1 MDTNLYVAIII
12 YESTSPSPEYR
23 TLYEEEISLIEADS
37 EEQAREKA
45 FVHGKA
51 QETTYKNQYGETLT
65 VTFKTLVDVQ
75 QVLDSDF
82 RDGSLLYARHF
93 RDYEAYEAFEPL
105 LKGEEL

>member
-1 MDTNLYVAIII
+1 MNSNLYVAIII
-12 YESTSPSPEYR
+12 FETSSPSPDYR
-23 TLYEEEISLIEADS
+23 TLYEEEISLIEASS

-45 FVHGKA
+45 LAHGKA
-51 QETTYKNQYGETLT
+51 QETTYQNQYGETLT

-82 RDGSLLYARHF
+82 KDGSLIYARHF
-93 RDYEAYEAFEPL
+93 RDYESYEAFEPF